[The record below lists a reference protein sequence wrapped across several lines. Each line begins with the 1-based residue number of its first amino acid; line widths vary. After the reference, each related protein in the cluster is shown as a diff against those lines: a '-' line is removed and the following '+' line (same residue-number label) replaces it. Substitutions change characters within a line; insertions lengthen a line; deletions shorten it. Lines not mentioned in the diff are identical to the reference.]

1 MPAALRARHPAGRSG
16 IGRGSDIWAPR
27 VLAAVLGGLLLAAC
41 APRVAPMGPPIQP
54 PTVTDGAFTMADGYR
69 LPYRRWGASGAARAI
84 IIGLH
89 GFNDYSA
96 FLSNAGPVWAERG
109 IATFAYDQRG
119 FGETAGR
126 GLWHGRAALI
136 ADARAVAGLIRARY
150 PDRPLFLL
158 GESMGGAVAIAAVSG
173 RPGVPVAGTVLTA
186 PAATDWQG
194 FAWYQRW
201 TMWAAAHTLPW
212 LEVTGQG
219 LRLQPS
225 DNIAMLRAL
234 SRDPLVIKRT
244 RIDALWG
251 LLRLGD
257 RAFDVADTL
266 PAPALLLWG
275 AREELIPERA
285 RDALDARLPDH
296 VERRVY
302 PEGYHML
309 TRDKAADIVLAD
321 IADWVLAKAL
331 GGPLD

>member
-1 MPAALRARHPAGRSG
+1 
-16 IGRGSDIWAPR
+16 
-27 VLAAVLGGLLLAAC
+27 
-41 APRVAPMGPPIQP
+41 MGPPIQP
-54 PTVTDGAFTMADGYR
+54 PSLAGGAFTMADGYH
-69 LPYRRWGASGAARAI
+69 LPYRRWGTPGTARAI
-84 IIGLH
+84 VLGLH

-96 FLSNAGPVWAERG
+96 FLSNAGPVWAERD

-173 RPGVPVAGTVLTA
+173 RPHAAVAGTVLTA
-186 PAATDWQG
+186 PAAADWQG

-201 TMWAAAHTLPW
+201 SMWAAAHTLPW

-257 RAFDVADTL
+257 RAFDVADSCRH
-266 PAPALLLWG
+266 PRCCSG
-275 AREELIPERA
+275 ARERSLFRSAPGMR
-285 RDALDARLPDH
+285 
-296 VERRVY
+296 
-302 PEGYHML
+302 
-309 TRDKAADIVLAD
+309 
-321 IADWVLAKAL
+321 
-331 GGPLD
+331 